1 MGLCICC
8 PGPMVEIQRP
18 GSDII
23 FNNKMLLWV
32 RKGLHKKCRFEEL
45 EPIKTMSAKAMAKVM
60 IAMLAVG
67 LLAQTDGKPV
77 KKRAVSEIQLMHNL
91 GKHLASMERMQWLRK
106 KLQDV
111 HNFVSLGVQMAARD
125 GGFQRP
131 AKKEENVL
139 FDGNPK
145 SLGEGD
151 KADVDVLAKAK
162 PQ

>member
-1 MGLCICC
+1 
-8 PGPMVEIQRP
+8 
-18 GSDII
+18 
-23 FNNKMLLWV
+23 
-32 RKGLHKKCRFEEL
+32 
-45 EPIKTMSAKAMAKVM
+45 MSAKAMAKVT
-60 IAMLAVG
+60 IIMLALC
-67 LLAQTDGKPV
+67 LLTQTDGKPI

-125 GGFQRP
+125 SSYQRP
-131 AKKEENVL
+131 TKKEENVL
-139 FDGNPK
+139 VDGDAK

-151 KADVDVLAKAK
+151 KADVDVLVKAK